1 MSDEPNQGPNN
12 RTFAGIH
19 RTELKLN
26 RTLPNISIVVPCRNE
41 KDFIGNVI
49 RDIYGQT
56 YPSDKMEVF
65 IIDGESDDGTAEI
78 VESLIPRYPKL
89 QLLSNPKKIV
99 PTALNIGIK
108 AATGEVIVRLDAH
121 CEYPKNYLGYLVEN
135 LIEMKADNVGV
146 AMIAHPRNDSLKAR
160 AIAKA
165 ISCPFGIGDSY
176 HRTGLTKAKEIDSVP
191 FGCYKREVFEKYGLF
206 DEELIRNQDDEFN
219 SRIVSRGGKIW
230 LLPDIEIKYFARGS
244 FGKIFR
250 KFYYYGYFKPLVNRK
265 VGRPATIRQFVPP
278 LFVLSLVIGLALTLI
293 FPSAIMAFLGLV
305 LIPYAVVNAIFSL
318 KIAVAER
325 SFLMLFVLPFT
336 FFGIHVSYGLGYL
349 RGVVRFIVL
358 RKEVGFKDLS
368 TNR

>member
-1 MSDEPNQGPNN
+1 
-12 RTFAGIH
+12 
-19 RTELKLN
+19 
-26 RTLPNISIVVPCRNE
+26 
-41 KDFIGNVI
+41 
-49 RDIYGQT
+49 
-56 YPSDKMEVF
+56 MEVF
-65 IIDGESDDGTAEI
+65 IIDGESDDNTAKI
-78 VESLIPRYPKL
+78 VESLIPKYPKL

-121 CEYPKNYLGYLVEN
+121 CKYPENYLVYLVEN
-135 LIEMKADNVGV
+135 LFKMNADNVGV

-176 HRTGLTKAKEIDSVP
+176 HRTGLTEAREIDSVP
-191 FGCYKREVFEKYGLF
+191 FGCYKSEVFEKYGLF

-230 LLPDIEIKYFARGS
+230 LLPDLEIKYYARDS

-250 KFYYYGYFKPLVNRK
+250 MFYFYGFFKPLVNRK
-265 VGRPATIRQFVPP
+265 VGRPATLRQFVPP
-278 LFVLSLVIGLALTLI
+278 LFVLGLIIGFILLLI
-293 FPSAIMAFLGLV
+293 FPPAGIGLLALI
-305 LIPYAVVNAIFSL
+305 LIPYMMVNAIFSF

-325 SFLMLFVLPFT
+325 SFLMFFVLVFT
-336 FFGIHVSYGLGYL
+336 FFGIHVSYGIGYL
-349 RGVVRFIVL
+349 RGVVRFTVL
-358 RKEVGFKDLS
+358 KKGVGFKDLS